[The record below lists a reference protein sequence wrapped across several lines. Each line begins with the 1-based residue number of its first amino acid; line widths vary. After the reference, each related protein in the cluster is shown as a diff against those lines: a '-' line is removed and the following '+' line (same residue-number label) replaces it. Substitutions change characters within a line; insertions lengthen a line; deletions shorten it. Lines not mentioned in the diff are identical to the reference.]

1 MDVRKSVLVPHPAE
15 SMFDL
20 IEAAEHYPAFV
31 PGCRAAVITERSDEI
46 VAARLTLR
54 QAGLALE
61 LETRN
66 PKRRPTWMAVH
77 LTRGPFRRF
86 HGEWRLTPL
95 NASACRIDF
104 TLSYE
109 FDGMAARLAAR
120 MFDRIADN
128 LVDAFVERAAR
139 VLPAPRAAEAAV
151 VRPGMAPAEQPA
163 PAVVAAP
170 SAVPATISDQEP
182 PMTDT
187 FLYDTLRSSRLAAE
201 LNDEQCRLLASA
213 MELRELNQGDLLV
226 REGEPDEH
234 FYLVASGMLGVVK
247 NAGTDDQVT
256 LSTRSPGD
264 FAGELS
270 WLDGEKR
277 YASLIAVSKVRVLGL
292 ERTKLEGLL
301 SKDPLLVYRV
311 MRAIVRVVHQ
321 LQRGLWMQQSELT
334 NYIYKQHG
342 RY

>member
-1 MDVRKSVLVPHPAE
+1 MDIRKSVLVPHAAE
-15 SMFDL
+15 QMFDL

-31 PGCRAAVITERSDEI
+31 PGCRAAVITERSDAV
-46 VAARLTLR
+46 VAARLTLK

-66 PKRRPTWMAVH
+66 PKRRPHWMAVQ

-109 FDGMAARLAAR
+109 FDGVAARVAAR
-120 MFDRIADN
+120 VFDRIADN

-139 VLPAPRAAEAAV
+139 VLAAPPAAA
-151 VRPGMAPAEQPA
+151 
-163 PAVVAAP
+163 AAP
-170 SAVPATISDQEP
+170 SSPPPPAHDAAAATEHPIAQEAQEP
-182 PMTDT
+182 AMTDAS
-187 FLYDTLRSSRLAAE
+187 LYEALRASRLAAE
-201 LNDEQCRLLASA
+201 MTDEQCRTLAA
-213 MELRELNQGDLLV
+213 VMEQRELKEGEILV
-226 REGEPDEH
+226 REGAPDDH
-234 FYLVASGMLGVVK
+234 FYLVVKGAIGVVK
-247 NAGTDDQVT
+247 NAGSPDQVT
-256 LSTRSPGD
+256 LNTLSAGD
-264 FAGELS
+264 FVGELS
-270 WLDGEKR
+270 WLDGEPR
-277 YASLIAVSKVRVLGL
+277 YASLVAENAVRVLGL
-292 ERTKLEGLL
+292 QRTTLEGLL
-301 SKDPLLVYRV
+301 TKDPQLVYRV

-321 LQRGLWMQQSELT
+321 VQRRLAVQQAELT